1 MANAQTLAQAI
12 ADLDEENALAA
23 VCAILDARP
32 ELAPAVVS
40 YAVPELTY
48 PPSKALVE
56 RRSSGYIMS
65 FQPEK
70 GFGFIACPELCEV
83 FGKDVF
89 LSCFQIGNFTVG
101 SQVNFAVALNKEY
114 KPQAYDLR
122 EPDGHPGQKGG
133 EKGGQA
139 KGSKGWSDASKG
151 WSDGSKGWSGGKGS
165 KGKEPVAQL
174 VIPGLKG
181 GKGPQ
186 AHAGGKGMTAKGGQ
200 ADFQVEDSQ

>member
-1 MANAQTLAQAI
+1 SSASELRLKVEVAISLHRHQEDLASNERHYLVEIDGREERGLGPRPADEPPGFDHRCFAPVMANAQTLAQAI

-114 KPQAYDLR
+114 KPQ
-122 EPDGHPGQKGG
+122 
-133 EKGGQA
+133 
-139 KGSKGWSDASKG
+139 
-151 WSDGSKGWSGGKGS
+151 
-165 KGKEPVAQL
+165 
-174 VIPGLKG
+174 
-181 GKGPQ
+181 
-186 AHAGGKGMTAKGGQ
+186 
-200 ADFQVEDSQ
+200 